1 YDKRCFSLLL
11 YLSREYQITPSS
23 MLLSAVRRE
32 TLNAV
37 AGGGFSDVYRGT
49 LNGEFVCLKVLRLC
63 IEQDEK
69 VRNDIRKQFCRE
81 ALIWRQLKHPNI
93 LPLLGVQLDMFYPS
107 FCLVS
112 PWMAN
117 KDIITYLKKNPEHDF
132 LTVLSDIVAGIRYLH
147 SRDPPIVHGDIR
159 GVSRVYT
166 YNNPSLIFVH
176 SWQANIMVTAERHC
190 CLADFGL
197 ASVIAQSQAWSLT
210 STSMNTTKGALRW
223 LAPEYIITDD
233 SNTTVSETVMHTS
246 RDIYALGCTVV
257 EVLQLLCFD
266 SKPDTDWS
274 GNIRYLPKSP
284 LSLGAKMM
292 LVLY

>member
-1 YDKRCFSLLL
+1 
-11 YLSREYQITPSS
+11 PSS

-37 AGGGFSDVYRGT
+37 AGGGFS
-49 LNGEFVCLKVLRLC
+49 VLRLC

-132 LTVLSDIVAGIRYLH
+132 LTIV
-147 SRDPPIVHGDIR
+147 
-159 GVSRVYT
+159 
-166 YNNPSLIFVH
+166 
-176 SWQANIMVTAERHC
+176 
-190 CLADFGL
+190 
-197 ASVIAQSQAWSLT
+197 
-210 STSMNTTKGALRW
+210 
-223 LAPEYIITDD
+223 
-233 SNTTVSETVMHTS
+233 
-246 RDIYALGCTVV
+246 
-257 EVLQLLCFD
+257 
-266 SKPDTDWS
+266 
-274 GNIRYLPKSP
+274 
-284 LSLGAKMM
+284 
-292 LVLY
+292 